1 MNLIKFFI
9 VFGVLA
15 YAVVALGMY
24 VFQRKLQYFPEN
36 KGLTP
41 ESVGVVGATIE
52 TLTTSDGEKII
63 VWYAPAAEGK
73 PTILYFHGN
82 AGEIGDRPLRFNYY
96 HSRGFG
102 VAYVSYRGY
111 GGSTGS
117 PTEQGLLT
125 DANTAYDWL
134 MAKGIAPQSIA
145 LLGES
150 LGSGV
155 AVQLA
160 ARKQV
165 GAIALNAPYTSTAD
179 VAARIYWWLPV
190 HVLMKDQYRSMD
202 LISQVK
208 APLLVVHGD
217 RDILIPLEFGKRLFA
232 AANEPKELEVV
243 QGFGHEAMFEE
254 VAWAREV
261 EFFDRA
267 MNRE

>member
-1 MNLIKFFI
+1 MNLIKLFV
-9 VFGVLA
+9 VFGVVA
-15 YAVVALGMY
+15 YAVATLGMY
-24 VFQRKLQYFPEN
+24 VFQRRLQYHAEN
-36 KGLTP
+36 KGLMP
-41 ESVGVVGATIE
+41 ASVGVLGASVEI
-52 TLTTSDGEKII
+52 LTTPDGEKII

-96 HSRGFG
+96 HSRGLG

-117 PTEQGLLT
+117 PTEQGLIT
-125 DANTAYDWL
+125 DATTAYDWL
-134 MAKGIAPQSIA
+134 LAKGVAPQSIA

-155 AVQLA
+155 AVQIA
-160 ARKQV
+160 ARKRV
-165 GAIALNAPYTSTAD
+165 GAVVLNAPYTSTAD

-190 HVLMKDQYRSMD
+190 RLLMKDQYRSID
-202 LISQVK
+202 FIADVK

-217 RDILIPLEFGKRLFA
+217 QDILIPLEFSQRLFA
-232 AANEPKELEVV
+232 AAAEPKEMEIIR
-243 QGFGHEAMFEE
+243 GFGHEAMFEE
-254 VAWAREV
+254 VVWAREV
-261 EFFDRA
+261 EFFGRM

>member
-1 MNLIKFFI
+1 MSLIKFC
-9 VFGVLA
+9 VVLA
-15 YAVVALGMY
+15 IVAYAAVTLGMY
-24 VFQRKLQYFPEN
+24 VFQRKLQYHAEN

-41 ESVGVVGATIE
+41 ERVGVVDATVE
-52 TLTTSDGEKII
+52 MLTTPDGEKII
-63 VWYAPAAEGK
+63 VWYAPAAEGN

-111 GGSTGS
+111 GGSTGL
-117 PTEQGLLT
+117 PTEQGLIT
-125 DANTAYDWL
+125 DANTTYDWL
-134 MAKGIAPQSIA
+134 LAKGVKPQNIA

-155 AVQLA
+155 AVQIA

-165 GAIALNAPYTSTAD
+165 GAVALNAPYTSTAD

-190 HVLMKDQYRSMD
+190 RVLMKDQYRSVD
-202 LISQVK
+202 FIADVK

-217 RDILIPLEFGKRLFA
+217 QDILIPLEFGKRLFA
-232 AANEPKELEVV
+232 AANEPKEMEII
-243 QGFGHEAMFEE
+243 QGFGHDAMFEE
-254 VAWAREV
+254 VTWAREV
-261 EFFDRA
+261 EFFGRV

>member
-1 MNLIKFFI
+1 MNLIKFF
-9 VFGVLA
+9 VVFFGVVYVA
-15 YAVVALGMY
+15 AALGMY
-24 VFQRKLQYFPEN
+24 VLQRKLQYQTEN

-41 ESVGVVGATIE
+41 ERVGVVGASVE
-52 TLTTSDGEKII
+52 TLTTPDGEKII

-117 PTEQGLLT
+117 PTEQGLIT

-134 MAKGIAPQSIA
+134 IAKGIAPQNIA

-155 AVQLA
+155 AVQIA
-160 ARKQV
+160 AQKQV
-165 GAIALNAPYTSTAD
+165 GAVALNAPYTSTAD

-190 HVLMKDQYRSMD
+190 QLLMKDQFKSID
-202 LISQVK
+202 FIAKVK
-208 APLLVVHGD
+208 VPLLFVHGD
-217 RDILIPLEFGKRLFA
+217 RDVLIPLEFGKRLFA
-232 AANEPKELEVV
+232 AANESKEMEII
-243 QGFGHEAMFEE
+243 QGFGHDAMFEE
-254 VAWAREV
+254 VTWAREV
-261 EFFDRA
+261 EFFGRVIGK
-267 MNRE
+267 